1 MIGLEHG
8 LDLLVEIVLLL
19 EHVLVQHIGEDGGL
33 DVELVVV
40 GFCPEIVFFVFHHL
54 NKVVVGVDIVRG
66 DESRAGREQ
75 RTGGGIDME
84 LSLDFGQWIPL
95 ATVTLLGG
103 LVESL
108 CSQRKKKKGTSAAAQ
123 LHFTGN

>member
-1 MIGLEHG
+1 MGA
-8 LDLLVEIVLLL
+8 
-19 EHVLVQHIGEDGGL
+19 
-33 DVELVVV
+33 
-40 GFCPEIVFFVFHHL
+40 
-54 NKVVVGVDIVRG
+54 DIFWG
-66 DESRAGREQ
+66 NESRAGREQ
-75 RTGGGIDME
+75 KTGGGIDME

-108 CSQRKKKKGTSAAAQ
+108 CSQRKKGTSAAAQ